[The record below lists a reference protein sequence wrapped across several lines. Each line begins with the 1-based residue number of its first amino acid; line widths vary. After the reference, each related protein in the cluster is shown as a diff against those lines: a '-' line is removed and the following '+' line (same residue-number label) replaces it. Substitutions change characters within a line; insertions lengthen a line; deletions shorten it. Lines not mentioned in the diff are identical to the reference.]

1 MFLPPLGGAS
11 PTLILDRAIGRFTVA
26 ELARV
31 ERVFPLLAGLHNA
44 HLKAIISR
52 GVIAHDAEKPFRLID
67 RSGKELAVNLAW
79 KKYAS
84 EPGSGLTEAL
94 ADFGDS
100 RPNPNVLARRQAASQ
115 ISLGGRF
122 RRGPR
127 RTLRSSRGASAYP
140 VPARLL
146 TAGLRR

>member
-79 KKYAS
+79 KKLRLRA
-84 EPGSGLTEAL
+84 
-94 ADFGDS
+94 
-100 RPNPNVLARRQAASQ
+100 RKRARRGSC
-115 ISLGGRF
+115 RF
-122 RRGPR
+122 RQLPR
-127 RTLRSSRGASAYP
+127 KSKRP
-140 VPARLL
+140 CP
-146 TAGLRR
+146 TAVC